1 MSGRRI
7 FIGDIQGCRAELE
20 ALLEKAEFDPGADQL
35 HPVGDLVNRGPDSIG
50 VLRLLRDLGAGGVLG
65 NHDLHLLRLAA
76 ISTAA
81 GSADASSA
89 DASSTNSSSADAS
102 SADASSADAG
112 STAAGP
118 RRADSRD
125 TLDQLIGAGAQPDA
139 AELLAWL
146 AARPLLRVF
155 DDILLFHAALS
166 PAWTDPVTLLGSLAP
181 LTPGPDTDFA
191 TRARYCAADGTR
203 PAADWP
209 KPQAPFA
216 PWFDWP
222 LAVPADTALVF
233 GHWARMG
240 LIMRPAVGVAP
251 CLVGL
256 DTGCVW
262 GQQLT
267 AWIPEEE
274 RLVSVNASRV
284 YSPTSL
290 PPEAFS

>member
-1 MSGRRI
+1 
-7 FIGDIQGCRAELE
+7 
-20 ALLEKAEFDPGADQL
+20 
-35 HPVGDLVNRGPDSIG
+35 
-50 VLRLLRDLGAGGVLG
+50 
-65 NHDLHLLRLAA
+65 
-76 ISTAA
+76 
-81 GSADASSA
+81 
-89 DASSTNSSSADAS
+89 
-102 SADASSADAG
+102 
-112 STAAGP
+112 
-118 RRADSRD
+118 
-125 TLDQLIGAGAQPDA
+125 
-139 AELLAWL
+139 LAWL

-251 CLVGL
+251 RLVGL